1 MSSLVGEE
9 QPWAEIARRGKLPF
23 PVEFFFIP

>member
-9 QPWAEIARRGKLPF
+9 QRAEIARREKLPF

>member
-1 MSSLVGEE
+1 MSTLVGEE
-9 QPWAEIARRGKLPF
+9 QPWAEIARRKKLLC